1 MWTTI
6 VYLAL
11 LAALAGLQHS
21 LVSKQLHGFP
31 NLAAMGVLAAAIV
44 MSNDMFSLTRMFST
58 RFASDAC
65 HAPPAQMLVHVLL
78 LAGVLCVG
86 LMWNSRN
93 RGFVDVG
100 LLVHHTRNIV
110 HHTGTAIPSDKASAC
125 PSSHPYVHQIGFG
138 KGQFCYRKKRH
149 RDAMHYSSPDDVCL
163 VDREAFLEECEK
175 DEWCAAMHL
184 DHNGDHNGDVP
195 DCVGKNLPARA
206 R

>member
-11 LAALAGLQHS
+11 LAALAALQHS
-21 LVSKQLHGFP
+21 LVSKQRHGFP

-58 RFASDAC
+58 RFASNAC

-86 LMWNSRN
+86 LMWNSN
-93 RGFVDVG
+93 NGGFVDVG
-100 LLVHHTRNIV
+100 LVVHHTRNIV
-110 HHTGTAIPSDKASAC
+110 HNTGTAIPSDEASAC
-125 PSSHPYVHQIGFG
+125 PSSHPYVQQIGFG

-149 RDAMHYSSPDDVCL
+149 RDAISSLSDDACL
-163 VDREAFLEECEK
+163 VDREAYLKECEK
-175 DEWCAAMHL
+175 DEWCTANEGN
-184 DHNGDHNGDVP
+184 DSSDVP
-195 DCVGKNLPARA
+195 DCVNKDLPSGAESS
-206 R
+206 